1 MAAAAGKEAI
11 RSRTATPEP
20 LISKAARGRTEGINP
35 AFGYIGDLGVGIA
48 QIGAATMQQ
57 PQLRHF
63 GTGVNPVFVG
73 TRPYSAHAGTAMGG
87 GSGGG
92 GGGGGGGLARAVLG
106 GGSGNGG
113 GMRGN
118 PPAVFTRER
127 SKSDEFLEDFKVYR
141 MANQGSQTM
150 RVPLERVALIL
161 TYIKGKNVQD
171 WRTRMVNKIKR
182 LTRGAPNRPAIP
194 PEDEIL
200 WTLFER
206 DFRNAFTDS
215 QKQLTAHQKFLKV
228 KMQGNA
234 LNEFIAEFEHLCSEA
249 GWSSNDVGT
258 ITQFRHGLNTGLLK
272 AIVQHVR
279 LRPRTLRDWFDA
291 ACEQHD
297 IWNKLKAA
305 IEDAKS
311 TGPPAPLRCN
321 TTYSRPSNA
330 MDVDV
335 VHVDALAAKEKEKL
349 AKEGRCFRCKKQ
361 GHISRKCPEREEN
374 KNAPRR
380 GNQGMTARAAA
391 VEDGDNAQ
399 NKVEELAGGIRELG
413 EDEREGLLDLL
424 LEKGF

>member
-1 MAAAAGKEAI
+1 MG
-11 RSRTATPEP
+11 
-20 LISKAARGRTEGINP
+20 G
-35 AFGYIGDLGVGIA
+35 
-48 QIGAATMQQ
+48 
-57 PQLRHF
+57 
-63 GTGVNPVFVG
+63 
-73 TRPYSAHAGTAMGG
+73 GG

-92 GGGGGGGLARAVLG
+92 GGGGGSGPARALPG
-106 GGSGNGG
+106 GGGGGNGG

-118 PPAVFTRER
+118 PPAIFTGDR

-141 MANQGSQTM
+141 MANQGNQTM

-171 WRTRMVNKIKR
+171 WRTRMINEIER

-194 PEDEIL
+194 PEDEVL

-215 QKQLTAHQKFLKV
+215 QKQLSAHQKFLKV

-234 LNEFIAEFEHLCSEA
+234 LDEFIMEFEHLRSEA
-249 GWSSNDVGT
+249 GWSSNDIGT
-258 ITQFRHGLNTGLLK
+258 ITQFRRGLNTGLLK

-279 LRPRTLRDWFDA
+279 PRPRTLREWFDA
-291 ACEQHD
+291 AREQHD
-297 IWNKLKAA
+297 IWNELKAA

-311 TGPPAPLRCN
+311 TGPPAPPRRS
-321 TTYSRPSNA
+321 TTYTRPSNA
-330 MDVDV
+330 MDVDTV
-335 VHVDALAAKEKEKL
+335 RVNALAAEEKDKL

-361 GHISRKCPEREEN
+361 GHISCKCPEREEN

-380 GNQGMTARAAA
+380 GNQGMTTRAAA
-391 VEDGDNAQ
+391 VEDNDNAQ